1 MLALWQTNAFIRFP
15 ILSLTRVHPDMLL
28 LDLGSGI
35 GNIVLQSDC
44 TASDIKL
51 MEKPAVI
58 T

>member
-1 MLALWQTNAFIRFP
+1 MLALWRTNAVIRFP
-15 ILSLTRVHPDMLL
+15 ILSLARVRPDVLL
-28 LDLGSGI
+28 LNLSSGI

-58 T
+58 A